1 VREEERTRIAREI
14 HDELGQAL
22 TGLKL
27 DLAWLR
33 PRLKDRPELTERLQ
47 SIVVRIDGT
56 IDSVRRIA
64 TELRPSVLDHLGLV
78 AAVEWQAQ
86 EFSER
91 TGIAAAVR
99 LTASTMVLVP
109 ETATTVFRILQE
121 ALTNVARHAG
131 ATRVE
136 IALDLSIE
144 AVRLEVQDNGR
155 GIDLSA
161 RAGARSLGLLG
172 MQERAGA
179 CGGELTIDSRPGAG
193 TVLTLYIPRV
203 SGRDAVR

>member
-1 VREEERTRIAREI
+1 
-14 HDELGQAL
+14 
-22 TGLKL
+22 
-27 DLAWLR
+27 
-33 PRLKDRPELTERLQ
+33 
-47 SIVVRIDGT
+47 
-56 IDSVRRIA
+56 
-64 TELRPSVLDHLGLV
+64 
-78 AAVEWQAQ
+78 
-86 EFSER
+86 
-91 TGIAAAVR
+91 
-99 LTASTMVLVP
+99 MVLAP

-121 ALTNVARHAG
+121 ALTNVARHAA

-172 MQERAGA
+172 MQERASA

-193 TVLTLYIPRV
+193 TVLILYIPRV
-203 SGRDAVR
+203 SRRDAVR